1 MAKNAVSWA
10 KQNKLMRTNQVHGAE
25 EYRIPTMETFKH
37 KDQEKLTTRAITGAV
52 MKDQCS
58 LMQRMQQHISCG
70 IMSLV
75 VP

>member
-37 KDQEKLTTRAITGAV
+37 KEQEK
-52 MKDQCS
+52 K
-58 LMQRMQQHISCG
+58 
-70 IMSLV
+70 
-75 VP
+75 